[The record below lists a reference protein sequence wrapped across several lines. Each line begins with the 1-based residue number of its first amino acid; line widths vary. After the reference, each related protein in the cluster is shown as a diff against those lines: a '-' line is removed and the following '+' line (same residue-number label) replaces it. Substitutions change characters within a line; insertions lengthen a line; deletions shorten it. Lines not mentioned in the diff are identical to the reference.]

1 MFIAIF
7 KKTCGLG
14 FSPAGWICVTEQTA
28 NNSPFPSGSYFFFTF
43 GLLATAILVVPLG
56 FFNLVENVKVQIGSF
71 ILLIA
76 ILVEWIISFGIHGF
90 DTSNLPAASEN
101 SGQVVGTVLLNYAFI
116 TTVSC
121 FAVDGIGR
129 KKMASY

>member
-14 FSPAGWICVTEQTA
+14 FSPAGWICVTEQTS

-76 ILVEWIISFGIHGF
+76 ILIEWIISFGIHGF
-90 DTSNLPAASEN
+90 DTSNLPATSEN
-101 SGQVVGTVLLNYAFI
+101 SSQVVGTVLLNYAFI

-121 FAVDGIGR
+121 FAADGI
-129 KKMASY
+129 